1 MGEEWKELDTGKK
14 FWSEFNEAQNLGQ
27 SVRIEKA
34 EGNPEYERNK
44 KIFNNARKVVQK
56 KLEEKKLVDYLVTSP
71 IDALRYAQM
80 ICEPLDR
87 KQRNI
92 KDLEDDHVLY
102 GLSNHTMMDLTDE
115 KRIVS
120 LDKFLRKVIKED
132 DEQGGVK
139 QQSLREMADLEE
151 RLTNKLER
159 YKELEEKSDE
169 LKEDSKTMMED
180 LDEVLGGIKN
190 LAEDVISKALFVIV
204 RNIRDIRRKQ
214 NERIEKEK
222 QATMEEAK
230 KINSIWKKFTEG
242 YGDSE
247 EFKKKMDL
255 LTKMNTNQQE
265 RMNKESLAGDMRSL
279 IYNLEKKVEDINEK
293 QEERLAKESRG
304 LQKSKDARQ
313 DKNIEE
319 RRKKDDVHD
328 DIIAKLEARIDKLE
342 RESDSR

>member
-71 IDALRYAQM
+71 IDALRYSQM

-87 KQRNI
+87 KQQNI

-151 RLTNKLER
+151 IPVEDTLFDASRLIVEAIER
-159 YKELEEKSDE
+159 VGQGRENPMIKPWLKQALTWAVGGLGFNAGDASNL
-169 LKEDSKTMMED
+169 LKEE
-180 LDEVLGGIKN
+180 
-190 LAEDVISKALFVIV
+190 
-204 RNIRDIRRKQ
+204 
-214 NERIEKEK
+214 
-222 QATMEEAK
+222 
-230 KINSIWKKFTEG
+230 
-242 YGDSE
+242 
-247 EFKKKMDL
+247 
-255 LTKMNTNQQE
+255 
-265 RMNKESLAGDMRSL
+265 
-279 IYNLEKKVEDINEK
+279 
-293 QEERLAKESRG
+293 
-304 LQKSKDARQ
+304 
-313 DKNIEE
+313 
-319 RRKKDDVHD
+319 
-328 DIIAKLEARIDKLE
+328 
-342 RESDSR
+342 